1 MQLVPL
7 LAEPYEKGPCVTH
20 ISALD
25 PGASPLDYY
34 GFELRRHREA
44 AGLTQK
50 QLGDIVNYTGS
61 LVGQIETARK
71 LPTPEFSERV
81 DAALGTGGLL
91 SRLVGLVLRSQLPGW
106 FQQVAE
112 LQARATEIYSFET
125 QMVHGLLQTPAY
137 ARAVLGTLNQ
147 ADLDDRTA
155 VRLAR
160 QGILGKGE
168 PPVFWAV
175 FSEAALLLEIG
186 GPKTMREQLTHLLSF
201 EGNPRVN
208 VQVLPLSGG
217 AHAGLQGSFDLYRFT
232 GDPSIVYTE
241 GYGSGH
247 PTANPDT
254 VKDCSLRYDHLQA
267 AALSLRDSARL
278 IRRTMEERYGEQ
290 RARDG
295 APVA

>member
-1 MQLVPL
+1 M
-7 LAEPYEKGPCVTH
+7 TH
-20 ISALD
+20 INVLD

-34 GFELRRHREA
+34 GFELRRYREA
-44 AGLTQK
+44 AGLTQR

-91 SRLVGLVLRSQLPGW
+91 SRLVALVMRSQQPAW

-125 QMVHGLLQTPAY
+125 HMVHGLLQTKAY
-137 ARAVLGTLNQ
+137 ARAVLDALDQSN
-147 ADLDDRTA
+147 LDDRTA
-155 VRLAR
+155 VRMAR
-160 QGILGKGE
+160 QNIFEKEE
-168 PPVFWAV
+168 PPLFWAV
-175 FSEAALLLEIG
+175 LSEAALRQETG
-186 GPKTMREQLTHLLSF
+186 GRAIMRAQLGHLLAF
-201 EGNPRVN
+201 ESNPRIN
-208 VQVLPLSGG
+208 IQVLPFSAG
-217 AHAGLQGSFDLYRFT
+217 AHAGLQGSFDVYRFAS
-232 GDPSIVYTE
+232 DPSIVYTE

-267 AALSLRDSARL
+267 SALSLRESAEL
-278 IRRTMEERYGEQ
+278 IRRLMEERYGEQ
-290 RARDG
+290 RDSDG
-295 APVA
+295 DPVA

>member
-1 MQLVPL
+1 
-7 LAEPYEKGPCVTH
+7 VTH
-20 ISALD
+20 INILD

-34 GFELRRHREA
+34 GFELRRHRES
-44 AGLTQK
+44 AGLTQR

-91 SRLVGLVLRSQLPGW
+91 SRLVGLVMRSQLPAW

-112 LQARATEIYSFET
+112 LEARAVEICTFHTHS
-125 QMVHGLLQTPAY
+125 VHGLLQTEAY
-137 ARAVLGTLNQ
+137 ARAVLGTLDQ
-147 ADLDDRTA
+147 TDLDDRTA

-160 QGILGKGE
+160 QRIFEKNE
-168 PPVFWAV
+168 PPALWAV
-175 FSEAALLLEIG
+175 ISEAALYQEIG
-186 GPKTMREQLTHLLSF
+186 GPQAMRGQLAHLLSF
-201 EGNPRVN
+201 EHTPRLN
-208 VQVLPLSGG
+208 IQVLPFSAGP
-217 AHAGLQGSFDLYRFT
+217 HAGLQGSFTLFRFAS
-232 GDPSIVYTE
+232 DPDIVYTE

-267 AALSLRDSARL
+267 AALSLRDSADL
-278 IRRTMEERYGEQ
+278 IRRAMEERYGEQ
-290 RARDG
+290 PDPDG
-295 APVA
+295 DPVA

>member
-1 MQLVPL
+1 M
-7 LAEPYEKGPCVTH
+7 TH
-20 ISALD
+20 INVLD

-44 AGLTQK
+44 TGLTQK

-91 SRLVGLVLRSQLPGW
+91 SRLVELVMQSQLPAW
-106 FQQVAE
+106 FRQVAE
-112 LQARATEIYSFET
+112 LEVRAVEICTFQT
-125 QMVHGLLQTPAY
+125 HMIHGLLQTKPY
-137 ARAVLGTLNQ
+137 VRAVLGVLDQSN
-147 ADLDDRTA
+147 LDDRSA

-160 QGILGKGE
+160 QRIFEKEE
-168 PPVFWAV
+168 PPVFWMV
-175 FSEAALLLEIG
+175 LSEAALYQEIG
-186 GPKTMREQLTHLLSF
+186 GPKTMREQLAHLLSF
-201 EGNPRVN
+201 EDNPRIN
-208 VQVLPLSGG
+208 IQILPFSAG
-217 AHAGLQGSFDLYRFT
+217 AHSGLQGSFNVYRFAS
-232 GDPSIVYTE
+232 DPTIVYTE

-267 AALSLRDSARL
+267 AALSLRDSAEL
-278 IRRTMEERYGEQ
+278 IRRVMEERYGQQ
-290 RARDG
+290 RDSDG
-295 APVA
+295 DPVA